1 MNRISLKAKIRIL
14 SGILMSTT
22 LAVALVGGMQL
33 SQTNDLI
40 QRLTSVTNRSM
51 DMTASLRVL
60 LLTAVRSE
68 KNAVIAPSDEE
79 TLRFASVANKAV
91 MELQSLL
98 PKLQDLIDSSPDS
111 GEQQQL
117 AEFLR
122 GWQAFVANQKDVLDL
137 AVQNTNVKGQ
147 ALLQEEIREQLD
159 AIEGLLAAVRL
170 RQDSQEQSQEAPV
183 DAQRARALRQLDH
196 HLANAMIACNETLN
210 LLYAHLNSPEDS
222 EMNQLDTQIAA
233 SQSKLETS
241 LQQAKLLVD
250 EVDRPDV
257 SQAITEIQPLRKLI
271 RRLQELSRTNSN
283 VRSSNLTL
291 TKTVAL
297 TTECDS
303 SLERLLKILQ
313 AKVESGR
320 NAVSDAYQRALAI
333 IGGATVFGTLI
344 GILLA
349 HLITQSITIPAA
361 KGVELAHA
369 LAQGDL
375 TRRLNLSQDDELG
388 RLTRAID
395 QAADNFARI
404 ISEIHAVSEQIG
416 ASSSELGAVSHELL
430 SQSEEMS
437 TQATFVAGS
446 TEQMTTNINT
456 MAAAAEEMSMN
467 VASISSASEEISV
480 NVGSISQAA
489 GDTSTMVGSV
499 VETIQEA
506 TLAFKS
512 VSDDASEGARISAKA
527 AELATHATQS
537 MSALDRSASDI
548 NKVTEMIK
556 LIAMQTNLL
565 ALNATIE
572 ATSAGEAGKG
582 FAVVANEI
590 KQLAN
595 QSGKAAED
603 IARMIEGIQQNT
615 RSAVAVIEGVAE
627 TISTTSTASDRIF
640 KAVDNQ
646 SQTAAASAEKLRAA
660 GVGVGHIAHSITEV
674 AKGANDMSRNASEA
688 AKAAT
693 DVSHNASEAA
703 RAVREVS
710 TNIRGVSE
718 ATKHNAAS
726 AEQVNQA
733 ATRLQSISANL
744 EQIVRRFRVNES
756 IHAR

>member
-14 SGILMSTT
+14 SLILITTT
-22 LAVALVGGMQL
+22 LAVALVGGIQL
-33 SQTNDLI
+33 SQTNSLI
-40 QRLTSVTNRSM
+40 DQLTNVTNRSM
-51 DMTASLRVL
+51 DMTASVRIL
-60 LLTAVRSE
+60 LLSAIRAE
-68 KNAVIAPSDEE
+68 KNAVISPTDAV
-79 TLRFASVANKAV
+79 TLRFVSEAQKAV

-98 PKLQDLIDSSPDS
+98 PKLQELIDSSPDS

-117 AEFLR
+117 SEFQR
-122 GWQAFVANQKDVLDL
+122 NWQLFTANHKEVLDL
-137 AVQNTNVKGQ
+137 AVQNTNVKGH
-147 ALLQEEIREQLD
+147 ALLRGEIAEQLE
-159 AIEGLLAAVRL
+159 AIEGVLAAVRL
-170 RQDSQEQSQEAPV
+170 RQEAQAKSQEPSGDSPQSSV
-183 DAQRARALRQLDH
+183 SRQLDQ
-196 HLANAMIACNETLN
+196 HLCNSIIACHEILN
-210 LLYAHLNSPEDS
+210 LLYAHLYSVQES
-222 EMNQLDTQIAA
+222 EMSQLETQIAA
-233 SQSKLETS
+233 AQSTLDTS
-241 LQQAKLLVD
+241 LQQAKLLVAD
-250 EVDRPDV
+250 VDRPDV
-257 SQAITEIQPLRKLI
+257 NQAIAEIQPLRKI
-271 RRLQELSRTNSN
+271 VRQLQELSRTNSN
-283 VRSSNLTL
+283 ARSAELTL
-291 TKTVAL
+291 TKTVSLAN
-297 TTECDS
+297 ECDG
-303 SLERLLKILQ
+303 SLARLLQMLQ
-313 AKVESGR
+313 TNVESGR
-320 NAVSDAYQRALAI
+320 KAVSDAYQRALAI
-333 IGGATVFGTLI
+333 IGGTTVVGTLM
-344 GILLA
+344 GLLLA
-349 HLITQSITIPAA
+349 HLITQSITVPAA
-361 KGVELAHA
+361 KGVELAHSI
-369 LAQGDL
+369 AQGDL
-375 TRRLNLSQDDELG
+375 TKRLNLSQDDELG

-395 QAADNFARI
+395 QAADNFAQI
-404 ISEIHAVSEQIG
+404 IAEIHNVSEQIG

-437 TQATFVAGS
+437 TQANFVASS
-446 TEQMTTNINT
+446 TEQMTANINT

-489 GDTSTMVGSV
+489 GDTSTKVGSV

-537 MSALDRSASDI
+537 MSALDRSASEI

-640 KAVDNQ
+640 KAVDTQ
-646 SQTAAASAEKLRAA
+646 SHRAATSAEKLRAA
-660 GVGVGHIAHSITEV
+660 GVGVEHIAHSITEV
-674 AKGANDMSRNASEA
+674 AKGTNDMSRNASEA

-744 EQIVRRFRVNES
+744 ERIVRRFRVN
-756 IHAR
+756 